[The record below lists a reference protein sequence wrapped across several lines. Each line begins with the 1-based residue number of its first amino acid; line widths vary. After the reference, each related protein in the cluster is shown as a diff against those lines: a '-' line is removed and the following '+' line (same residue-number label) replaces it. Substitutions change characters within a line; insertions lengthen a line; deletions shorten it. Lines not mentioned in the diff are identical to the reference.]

1 MSSKVAQSASNA
13 VKSFISLSIVVVVVL
28 AILYYFNWDFE
39 AMATWVFNVWNRL
52 GEWFSNTSLFEWF
65 GSFGE

>member
-13 VKSFISLSIVVVVVL
+13 VKGFISLSIIIVIAL

-39 AMATWVFNVWNRL
+39 ALFNWVFNVWNRL
-52 GEWFSNTSLFEWF
+52 GEWLSQTSLFEWL
-65 GSFGE
+65 GSQGK